1 MPDAGRVR
9 VLGPGDEAAA
19 RAFFEAQPDTTLFF
33 QNNVATAGLVDRGVA
48 YSGTYAAAFDGDAI
62 VAMAAHYWQGNL
74 ILQAPCRLEEVT
86 RAAIAASGRPV
97 SGLLGPWSQVEAA
110 RAVFGLAAAPTT
122 LDSPD
127 QLFAVSLA
135 GLRVPALLARSD
147 VRCRHPHEGELLR
160 MIAWREDY
168 AVALLG
174 QARGAELAERS
185 RGEILR
191 NQEGGRNFVLE
202 VAGELVAYSGYNAQT
217 PRCVQ
222 IGGVWTPPA
231 LRGRGYARAAVAGSL
246 LAARTRGV
254 ERSILFTG
262 VENRAA
268 QAAYR
273 ALGYERVGDYGLV
286 LFAASQPVG

>member
-1 MPDAGRVR
+1 MSDAGRVR
-9 VLGPGDEAAA
+9 VLGPGDDAAV
-19 RAFFEAQPDTTLFF
+19 RTFFEGHPDTTLFF
-33 QNNVATAGLVDRGVA
+33 QSNVAAAGLVDRGVA
-48 YSGTYAAAFDGDAI
+48 YSGMYVAAFEGDAI

-74 ILQAPCRLEEVT
+74 ILEAPCRVGEVT

-97 SGLLGPWSQVEAA
+97 SGLLGPWSQVQAA
-110 RAVFGLAAAPTT
+110 RAALGLAAVPTT
-122 LDSPD
+122 MDSPD
-127 QLFAVSLA
+127 GLFAVSLA
-135 GLRVPALLARSD
+135 ALRVPSLLRRAD
-147 VRCRHPHEGELLR
+147 VRCRHPREGELEQL
-160 MIAWREDY
+160 IAWREDY

-174 QARGAELAERS
+174 QARDAVLAERS

-191 NQEGGRNFVLE
+191 NQEEGRNFVLE
-202 VAGELVAYSGYNAQT
+202 VGGEVVAYSGYNAQT

-222 IGGVWTPPA
+222 IGGVWTPVA

-262 VENRAA
+262 VENAAA

-286 LFAASQPVG
+286 LFAEPCAPR